1 MPLKTL
7 EGEEGHRDDA
17 PTGRS
22 ELRRPPIS
30 PSPRPVQLLDEKQKR
45 WKKVMKAR
53 SRQTTQQLKRRREP
67 TPCRARKAPRYAS

>member
-30 PSPRPVQLLDEKQKR
+30 PSPRPVQLLDEKQQR

-53 SRQTTQQLKRRREP
+53 SRRTTQQLSALENQPPAAHEKHHD
-67 TPCRARKAPRYAS
+67 AS